1 MGGTQ
6 RGGDLAAKM
15 RRVYC
20 GEVFGGKMTRG
31 KRDLWDKRDT
41 NMMYDRYCIVGV
53 RVGPRSR
60 KLAKK

>member
-41 NMMYDRYCIVGV
+41 DYDV
-53 RVGPRSR
+53 RSLLNRRGRGG
-60 KLAKK
+60 AKK